1 MTYEWGDLISLEY
14 GKPVSDKKSTDGK
27 IPVFGT
33 NGQIGTSHL
42 SPLCPKP
49 SFVVGRKGAYRGV
62 HYSKVPFSVI
72 DTAFYVKNL
81 NENVLDTKWAY
92 YKFLTYDI
100 NSMDSGSA
108 IPSTDRYEIY
118 KIEVDLPDIKVQ
130 RKVVGILSSLDD
142 KIEINNKIIKNLENQ
157 LVCLFNEKCTTKG
170 QLSSS
175 VVQSLSDIATFTNGL
190 AMQKFPPESD
200 SQFLRVLKIKELRQ
214 GYLDESSDKCSA
226 NIEEKFKVND
236 GDVIFSWSG
245 SLMVDLWTGGVCG
258 LNQHLFKV
266 TSDLYP
272 KWFVYMWVKHHVSDF
287 AAIAAAKATT
297 MGHIKRGDL
306 DKAQVVVPND
316 ECMKTLTKIF
326 DPLLGLLIATKI
338 QNKKLSKIRDMLL
351 PKLISGEIE
360 LKNQ

>member
-1 MTYEWGDLISLEY
+1 
-14 GKPVSDKKSTDGK
+14 
-27 IPVFGT
+27 
-33 NGQIGTSHL
+33 
-42 SPLCPKP
+42 
-49 SFVVGRKGAYRGV
+49 
-62 HYSKVPFSVI
+62 
-72 DTAFYVKNL
+72 
-81 NENVLDTKWAY
+81 
-92 YKFLTYDI
+92 
-100 NSMDSGSA
+100 
-108 IPSTDRYEIY
+108 
-118 KIEVDLPDIKVQ
+118 
-130 RKVVGILSSLDD
+130 
-142 KIEINNKIIKNLENQ
+142 
-157 LVCLFNEKCTTKG
+157 
-170 QLSSS
+170 
-175 VVQSLSDIATFTNGL
+175 
-190 AMQKFPPESD
+190 MQKFPPESD
-200 SQFLRVLKIKELRQ
+200 GQFLRVLKIKELRQ
-214 GYLDESSDKCSA
+214 GYLDESSDKCST